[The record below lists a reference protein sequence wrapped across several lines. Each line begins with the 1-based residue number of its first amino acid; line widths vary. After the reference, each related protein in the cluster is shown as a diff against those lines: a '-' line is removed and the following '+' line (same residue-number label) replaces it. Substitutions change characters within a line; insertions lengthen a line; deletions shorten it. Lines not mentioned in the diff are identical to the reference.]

1 MKVNKIHD
9 GIYEIEEFI
18 TQLEVDSI
26 LKTLDSGEW
35 QGLDSGSHWE
45 KRIKKINPRPEE
57 LNDICKRISN
67 LFLSYGVVN
76 NIQSIQRFEVG
87 GSMGVHIDK
96 MPSNNVRY
104 GMVCYLN
111 DNYTGGEVYYPDL
124 GIEIKPKLRSL
135 VIHKGDIR
143 HGVKEVLSG
152 SDRYFLTT
160 FAQADDSN
168 EVVLKSFE

>member
-9 GIYEIEEFI
+9 GIYEIEEFV
-18 TQLEVDSI
+18 TQLEVDAI
-26 LKTLDSGEW
+26 LKTLYSGEW
-35 QGLDSGSHWE
+35 ADSGTNSLWE
-45 KRIKKINPRPEE
+45 KRIKKIEPRTKE

-67 LFLSYGVVN
+67 LFLSYGRIN
-76 NIQSIQRFEVG
+76 NIQGIQRFEIG
-87 GSMGVHIDK
+87 GSMDVHVDK
-96 MPSNNVRY
+96 MPYNNVRY

-160 FAQADDSN
+160 FAQSDDSN